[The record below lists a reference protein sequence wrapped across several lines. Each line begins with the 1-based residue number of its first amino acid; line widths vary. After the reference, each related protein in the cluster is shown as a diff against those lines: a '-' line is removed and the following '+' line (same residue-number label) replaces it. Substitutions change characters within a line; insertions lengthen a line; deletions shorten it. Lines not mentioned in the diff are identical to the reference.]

1 MLAAP
6 ATGTEPTIDAL
17 LRDAAAPRAR
27 GPWTDVRAFVEAV
40 ASAAPPDG
48 EASTVARAIRGG
60 ARADRLGFAFVA
72 GYFAALDGLDPEG
85 AGRTACVAATEV
97 AGVHPR
103 AIETTLART
112 AGGLVVRGQKTFVTL
127 ADRADDLLI
136 VARREEDDA
145 RGRKQLVAIRIP
157 SARDGIRIENRPP
170 TAFAPEVPHA
180 RVLLEDVEVAEDEV
194 LPGDGWD
201 DWLRPF
207 RTVEDVHVLGAT
219 AGYLVA
225 LAAAHDRVDA
235 IGAELAAVIAITL
248 GIEREGWARS
258 GGHLALE
265 GALRLGRAAHERLV
279 AALPEAAAEERRRLE
294 RDAPLLLVAEAARQ
308 KRLAG
313 ATGRITGRG

>member
-1 MLAAP
+1 MKAAP
-6 ATGTEPTIDAL
+6 ATEPEPSIDAL
-17 LRDAAAPRAR
+17 LRDAVAPRER
-27 GPWTDVRAFVEAV
+27 GPWPDVRAFIGAV
-40 ASAAPPDG
+40 AGVAPPDG
-48 EASTVARAIRGG
+48 ETSTVARAIRGG

-103 AIETTLART
+103 AIETTLARS

-127 ADRADDLLI
+127 AGLADDLLI

-145 RGRKQLVAIRIP
+145 RGRKQLVALRIP
-157 SARDGIRIENRPP
+157 ATRDGIRIEDRPA

-207 RTVEDVHVLGAT
+207 RTVEDVHVLAAT
-219 AGYLVA
+219 AGYLLA
-225 LAAAHDRVDA
+225 LAAAHDCVGEVA
-235 IGAELAAVIAITL
+235 AELAAVVAVAL
-248 GIEREGWARS
+248 AVEREGWARS
-258 GGHLALE
+258 GGQVALE
-265 GALRLGRAAHERLV
+265 GAFRLGRAAHERLI
-279 AALPEAAAEERRRLE
+279 AALPDAAADERRRLE

-313 ATGRITGRG
+313 AIARVTGRS